1 MAAFAVQVATRLSV
15 IYLFGGSFN
24 KVHCRYNRI
33 VQPVSCF
40 RVPPHG
46 FFPDPAFGLP
56 ERRNGNR
63 GWRAAPSWSTGDG
76 MSGVAHCCA
85 DPTTLAQAPISEF
98 GFKNQGPAG
107 QPPARRRCQF
117 TRAGPTGFLD
127 CVRATP
133 NQATLGEGVRKSVA
147 YLYINFYPSYLA
159 CKPNGKMESSD
170 PAGGGRRWRG
180 RAGAQARTL
189 KILT

>member
-24 KVHCRYNRI
+24 EVHCRYNRI

-85 DPTTLAQAPISEF
+85 DPTTLAQAPISEL
-98 GFKNQGPAG
+98 GLNRGA
-107 QPPARRRCQF
+107 
-117 TRAGPTGFLD
+117 PTGSARAARILSAALAAECYSGRIEKMNPPGIPEKGRIGFD
-127 CVRATP
+127 IREACVKTVQ
-133 NQATLGEGVRKSVA
+133 N
-147 YLYINFYPSYLA
+147 NPSLS
-159 CKPNGKMESSD
+159 C
-170 PAGGGRRWRG
+170 
-180 RAGAQARTL
+180 RAGASA
-189 KILT
+189 

>member
-98 GFKNQGPAG
+98 GFKPGRTHRLRPGSPDRAARTLSAALAAECHLGRIEKTN
-107 QPPARRRCQF
+107 PPSIPEKGRI
-117 TRAGPTGFLD
+117 GFD
-127 CVRATP
+127 IREACVKTVQ
-133 NQATLGEGVRKSVA
+133 N
-147 YLYINFYPSYLA
+147 NPSLN
-159 CKPNGKMESSD
+159 C
-170 PAGGGRRWRG
+170 
-180 RAGAQARTL
+180 RAGASS
-189 KILT
+189 